1 MDDKE
6 TLIDVPTVKVYRRRW
21 YILFLFSFLAMF
33 QCTVWNTFGPVVNTV
48 EMVYP
53 SWTDSTVSL
62 LTNWGPIAF
71 LVFLVPTLYV
81 AEKSLR
87 ASIVLSSG
95 LVFLGAGVRC
105 LFLVYP
111 QVSDEVFLD
120 LCHVGAVLNGI
131 PGIVVTSIPAAVS
144 SAWFP
149 PHERV
154 TATSISQML
163 NNVGTALSFLIDE
176 LMVTENA
183 GADPAHLNS
192 TCITKTGGNISGT
205 EEKEMRTNMEH
216 YLLALTAPA
225 AVLFSLAIIYFPSKP
240 PQPPSKSSTEERLS
254 FLSGIMEMIR
264 SPSAWMIAIIWSIP
278 QAIWNNWCALMVV
291 SLTKIGENGECLTEK
306 WVNMLGIVAVLVGTA
321 VAILVGMATDKM
333 KGHMK
338 ITIIVLL
345 AIGGVFFTLLSLI
358 SLEVIVLPTLGSLQV
373 AVYILLLLGNSMVVS
388 TSPLC
393 FEFAVEK
400 LYPVPEGIVGGWL
413 NIWYNI
419 ISVFFLLIFNIPN
432 IGTSWL
438 NYVLPLS
445 CFVVLP
451 LLFFIKEEYKRS
463 GLDESLVQ
471 DDSESEL
478 DFKEDDDSS
487 QSSYEE
493 ENDCVT

>member
-1 MDDKE
+1 
-6 TLIDVPTVKVYRRRW
+6 
-21 YILFLFSFLAMF
+21 
-33 QCTVWNTFGPVVNTV
+33 
-48 EMVYP
+48 
-53 SWTDSTVSL
+53 
-62 LTNWGPIAF
+62 
-71 LVFLVPTLYV
+71 
-81 AEKSLR
+81 
-87 ASIVLSSG
+87 
-95 LVFLGAGVRC
+95 
-105 LFLVYP
+105 
-111 QVSDEVFLD
+111 
-120 LCHVGAVLNGI
+120 
-131 PGIVVTSIPAAVS
+131 
-144 SAWFP
+144 
-149 PHERV
+149 
-154 TATSISQML
+154 
-163 NNVGTALSFLIDE
+163 
-176 LMVTENA
+176 
-183 GADPAHLNS
+183 
-192 TCITKTGGNISGT
+192 
-205 EEKEMRTNMEH
+205 
-216 YLLALTAPA
+216 
-225 AVLFSLAIIYFPSKP
+225 
-240 PQPPSKSSTEERLS
+240 
-254 FLSGIMEMIR
+254 
-264 SPSAWMIAIIWSIP
+264 
-278 QAIWNNWCALMVV
+278 
-291 SLTKIGENGECLTEK
+291 
-306 WVNMLGIVAVLVGTA
+306 
-321 VAILVGMATDKM
+321 VGMATDKM

-345 AIGGVFFTLLSLI
+345 AIGGLFFTLLSLI